1 MSVSFPELAAIRLGY
16 GLSPLMAPPASAQAV
31 LDSVAEAGP
40 GPDAVTLEQV
50 VQQTQQLRQLSEA
63 RKANARSA
71 QARYRA
77 FNRELALQPMI
88 DLRRRLARA
97 VDAPAGFGERLVQ
110 FWADHFT
117 IRADG
122 SANHLLGMA
131 FVDQAIRPHLNG
143 RFEDMLIAA
152 DTHPMMLRYLNQ
164 NSSYGPNSPA
174 ALRKADRN
182 MGLNENLAREAIE
195 LHSLGVGADYDQ
207 DDVRQLAELLT
218 GLTYRPGQD
227 QSFFPNMAEPGAETV
242 LGRSYGG
249 KGKARLDDVHAVL
262 TDLARHPDTAR
273 HLARKLAVHFLSDQ
287 PSDAL
292 VADLTAVWTE
302 TGGDLPQVYAALID
316 HPDLARD
323 FRQKARQPFEFVA
336 CSMRALGLSGDQVLT
351 IPPKEMRNFIG
362 GALTR
367 MGQPWNR
374 PNGPDGWPEEA
385 GAWIT
390 PQGLAARIEW
400 ALQMPARLTRG
411 ALPDPRDFLDA
422 ALGDTA
428 DESLQWAVP
437 KAESTL
443 EGVAIVLASNAFN
456 RR

>member
-1 MSVSFPELAAIRLGY
+1 MSISFPELAAIRLGY
-16 GLSPLMAPPASAQAV
+16 GLSPLTAPPETAQAV
-31 LDSVAEAGP
+31 LASVAEAGP

-50 VQQTQQLRQLSEA
+50 AQKRQQLRQLAEA
-63 RKANARSA
+63 RKANAKSA

-77 FNRELALQPMI
+77 FNRELALLPMV

-97 VDAPAGFGERLVQ
+97 VAAPAGFGERLVQ

-122 SANHLLGMA
+122 SANQLLGMA

-164 NSSYGPNSPA
+164 NNSFGPGSRQAQNRP
-174 ALRKADRN
+174 DRRL
-182 MGLNENLAREAIE
+182 GLNENLAREAIE
-195 LHSLGVGADYDQ
+195 LHSLGVGADYTQ

-218 GLTYRPGQD
+218 GLTYRPGED
-227 QSFFPNMAEPGAETV
+227 QLFFPNMAEPGAETV

-249 KGKARLDDVHAVL
+249 DGKAQLQDVQAVL
-262 TDLARHPDTAR
+262 TDLARHPATAQ
-273 HLARKLAVHFLSDQ
+273 HLARKLAVHFGSDQ

-292 VADLTAVWTE
+292 VGDLAAVWAE
-302 TGGDLPQVYAALID
+302 TSGDLPQVYAVLVN
-316 HPDLARD
+316 HPDLSRD
-323 FRQKARQPFEFVA
+323 FRQKARQPFEFIA
-336 CSMRALGLSGDQVLT
+336 CSMRALGLSGDQVMALE
-351 IPPKEMRNFIG
+351 PKRLRNGIA

-374 PNGPDGWPEEA
+374 PNGPDGWPEA
-385 GAWIT
+385 AQHWIT

-400 ALQMPARLTRG
+400 ALQMPTRLTPG
-411 ALPDPRDFLDA
+411 ELPDPRSFLES

-428 DESLQWAVP
+428 DEPLRWAVP